1 MEDEA
6 GSSFDPRITEVCNIL
21 WGNNVT
27 NEIFQRW
34 SQGFV
39 FSRDEPTALV
49 QKAGGPCAVIAPM
62 QAFVLKYVNS
72 VNHMRSIKEDE
83 ILKIL
88 VQAATDILKQTCKNN
103 TNYFLFRR
111 KKNRQV
117 LNKLESENDEDS
129 GGGGGGGGV
138 GGATIENEKVDD
150 ISPQILDLHNISF
163 IKFHENIE
171 IVRKTGIEQ
180 VFREYSDDVTSYLTC
195 SFGVLLFLYSV
206 MLTRGLDELKDELA
220 DPTDSLIENTFG
232 YGSQSLI
239 NLMLTGR
246 AVSHVWDHE
255 HDIGGLKLKG
265 LDKQSSVGFLTLLE
279 HLQLCEVG
287 SFFKNPEHPIWVLG
301 SDTHLTVL
309 FSFEKQLVGKET
321 PWEEARR
328 VFKTFDCE
336 GNNFIAVKNLGPL
349 LQALGLVC
357 EDDYVE
363 IMEKKLDSENLGIIL
378 LKDFMDEFFP
388 EEKKSTPDT
397 FAVWHYNGLAKSSPD
412 NKVRYHR
419 GNAIIL
425 ECNVRYVLESNSMLT
440 VLQTKWPSIDVQ
452 WESNYTPSLN

>member
-6 GSSFDPRITEVCNIL
+6 RSSLDPRIAEVRSIL

-27 NEIFQRW
+27 NDIFQRW

-62 QAFVLKYVNS
+62 QAFVLKYITS
-72 VNHMRSIKEDE
+72 VHHMRSIEEEE

-88 VQAATDILKQTCKNN
+88 VKAATDILKQTCTNN
-103 TNYFLFRR
+103 TNYFLFRC
-111 KKNRQV
+111 KKMRHMI
-117 LNKLESENDEDS
+117 NKIAS
-129 GGGGGGGGV
+129 GGGGGGGRG
-138 GGATIENEKVDD
+138 GGADEVLEEVTSPIIDVD
-150 ISPQILDLHNISF
+150 NISF

-171 IVRKTGIEQ
+171 IIRKTGIEQ
-180 VFREYSDDVTSYLTC
+180 VYSEYSDDIRSYLTC

-206 MLTRGLDELKDELA
+206 MLTRGLDELRDELA
-220 DPTDSLIENTFG
+220 DPSDSLIENTFG

-265 LDKQSSVGFLTLLE
+265 LTRQSSVGFLTLLE

-321 PWEEARR
+321 PSEEARR
-328 VFKTFDCE
+328 VFKNFDCE

-363 IMEKKLDSENLGIIL
+363 IMEKRLDSENLGIIL

-388 EEKKSTPDT
+388 EEKRSTPDT
-397 FAVWHYNGLAKSSPD
+397 FTVWHYNGLSKSSPD
-412 NKVRYHR
+412 NKVRYHKVLHQIF
-419 GNAIIL
+419 GINIAII
-425 ECNVRYVLESNSMLT
+425 EG
-440 VLQTKWPSIDVQ
+440 D
-452 WESNYTPSLN
+452 